1 MLPKDIIEKE
11 IAAKLKAKPE
21 KAAAVNAIVELE
33 ITGANGGT
41 WTVDCTKPGGEVKA
55 GSSGAAKLTV
65 IMLDTDFSDMFDGKL
80 NPQAAFLGG
89 KVKVKGDI
97 ALALKLGNIL

>member
-1 MLPKDIIEKE
+1 
-11 IAAKLKAKPE
+11 
-21 KAAAVNAIVELE
+21 
-33 ITGANGGT
+33 
-41 WTVDCTKPGGEVKA
+41 
-55 GSSGAAKLTV
+55 
-65 IMLDTDFSDMFDGKL
+65 MFEGRL